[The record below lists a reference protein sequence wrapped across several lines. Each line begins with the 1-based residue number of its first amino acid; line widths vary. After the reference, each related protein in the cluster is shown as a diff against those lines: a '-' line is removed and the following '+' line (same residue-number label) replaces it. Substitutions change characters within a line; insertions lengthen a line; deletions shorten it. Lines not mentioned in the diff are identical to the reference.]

1 MAPQAAS
8 AAQAAL
14 IGRGAGRRDTRE
26 SRVAAVIE
34 YIADRLAVM
43 RAGSIVAKGACA
55 YVLNR
60 PQDSSTRTVLAAVP
74 RMSGR

>member
-1 MAPQAAS
+1 MV
-8 AAQAAL
+8 
-14 IGRGAGRRDTRE
+14 E
-26 SRVAAVIE
+26 YVA
-34 YIADRLAVM
+34 DQLAMM

-60 PQDSSTRTVLAAVP
+60 PQDTSRTLLAAEP